1 MCQGKLSEE
10 VKGEPMF
17 YEEKLEDSVPDENS
31 RKEEDNKPRGGK
43 ECDVITEME
52 EGSEQLAHS
61 E

>member
-17 YEEKLEDSVPDENS
+17 YEEKLEDSIPDENS

-52 EGSEQLAHS
+52 EGPE
-61 E
+61 